1 MDAKVSFLLLSSK
14 SYSLRKTAL
23 AWKKLQ
29 QSARVSRVHR
39 SSPCSSRPNAT
50 IIDAMLIHTVHIQPQ
65 RPLRTLR
72 VREDENVP
80 PILQNAKTI
89 HQRNKSSPALSTML
103 GGGGIK
109 AAAKRTA
116 FGDVSN
122 TFNGPRPSKDDSI
135 IPTKPGLQVAVK
147 SIQVVQEKRSAA
159 FLRPAQRPLSVSSLK
174 GLLTGVTGV
183 VVSDSTTSQTGAN
196 VGPVGNSANS
206 RKVLTKRNT
215 TIFKDPS
222 LDTVQ
227 EVAIDPPSHYMT
239 IGSTAVPSRPVSRPI
254 PSLQPPTKEVT
265 TSIEPV
271 KEPRKPSSE
280 MNQIEL
286 TESSIDTAAT
296 SSEIEATEAVKSD
309 GIYIDEK
316 GVLRIFDERIADL
329 QEAERHVTVKSAKQV
344 QCASTKLETQ
354 EMGAAKPSVP
364 VHVLQPIV
372 SRCPQSA
379 PSEPEEY
386 WDEDE
391 EDNYD
396 EEGYVT
402 ARSYRSKGENTTGG
416 ATTVL
421 FPHANQKVKGEI
433 AAAKELV
440 EATRT
445 AEEIEDEC
453 YDTSMVAEYGNEIFD
468 YMKQLE
474 VCPFIP
480 LRILPC

>member
-1 MDAKVSFLLLSSK
+1 MLTH
-14 SYSLRKTAL
+14 TA
-23 AWKKLQ
+23 
-29 QSARVSRVHR
+29 
-39 SSPCSSRPNAT
+39 
-50 IIDAMLIHTVHIQPQ
+50 HIQPQ

-122 TFNGPRPSKDDSI
+122 TFNGPRPSKDDST
-135 IPTKPGLQVAVK
+135 IPTKPGLQIAVK
-147 SIQVVQEKRSAA
+147 PLQAGQEKRSAA

-183 VVSDSTTSQTGAN
+183 AASDSTTRQTGAE
-196 VGPVGNSANS
+196 VGPIGNSANS

-239 IGSTAVPSRPVSRPI
+239 LGSIAEPSRPVSRPI
-254 PSLQPPTKEVT
+254 PSLPPPTEEVT
-265 TSIEPV
+265 TSIDPV
-271 KEPRKPSSE
+271 KEPSKPSSE
-280 MNQIEL
+280 IHQIEL
-286 TESSIDTAAT
+286 TESSIDTAAI
-296 SSEIEATEAVKSD
+296 SSETETTEAVKSD

-316 GVLRIFDERIADL
+316 GVLRIFDERVADL
-329 QEAERHVTVKSAKQV
+329 QEAERPVIVKPAKQV
-344 QCASTKLETQ
+344 QSAPTKPETH
-354 EMGAAKPSVP
+354 EMAATNPGVSVR
-364 VHVLQPIV
+364 VLQPLV
-372 SRCPQSA
+372 SRCPQPA
-379 PSEPEEY
+379 PSDPEEY

-402 ARSYRSKGENTTGG
+402 ARSYHSKGENTTGG

-421 FPHANQKVKGEI
+421 FPHANQRVKREI

-453 YDTSMVAEYGNEIFD
+453 YDTSMVAEYGDEIFD

-474 VCPFIP
+474 VCPSLP
-480 LRILPC
+480 LIVLPC